1 MPGKI
6 DALLSAASAR
16 AGAPRLGNPRESGKL
31 ISFYAGFPDPAS
43 LPAADI
49 IEATRVAIETEGEWA
64 LQYGTPAGDERLI
77 EQLLRKLARD
87 QRIEAAPDQV
97 MITNGAAQ
105 ALSMIVDMLV
115 EPGDAVVS
123 EAPTWMG
130 AVFNFRAAG
139 AEVHDIPVDEQ
150 GTDTASLQRVLE
162 TLRDQGRRA
171 KLLYVIPN
179 FQNPTGITMTLERRQ
194 ELLAIADE
202 FDVPIVEDDAY
213 FDLRY
218 AGEPLPSLF
227 SLDRSGRVMYM
238 GTFSKIMAAGM
249 RLGWVVA
256 HRDVISRLLAL
267 KEDGGT
273 SPFASYTATE
283 FAASGTLVE
292 HIQELRGI
300 YRRRRDAMLAA
311 LERDMPE
318 GTTWTKPEGGFF
330 IWVRFPERLDIT
342 ALGSAA
348 RERGVEI
355 SPGPVFY
362 FDGRGTNEMRL
373 SYSFADEAQ
382 IDQGIT
388 ILAEE
393 ARRLLGG

>member
-1 MPGKI
+1 
-6 DALLSAASAR
+6 
-16 AGAPRLGNPRESGKL
+16 
-31 ISFYAGFPDPAS
+31 
-43 LPAADI
+43 
-49 IEATRVAIETEGEWA
+49 
-64 LQYGTPAGDERLI
+64 
-77 EQLLRKLARD
+77 
-87 QRIEAAPDQV
+87 
-97 MITNGAAQ
+97 
-105 ALSMIVDMLV
+105 
-115 EPGDAVVS
+115 
-123 EAPTWMG
+123 
-130 AVFNFRAAG
+130 
-139 AEVHDIPVDEQ
+139 
-150 GTDTASLQRVLE
+150 
-162 TLRDQGRRA
+162 
-171 KLLYVIPN
+171 
-179 FQNPTGITMTLERRQ
+179 
-194 ELLAIADE
+194 
-202 FDVPIVEDDAY
+202 
-213 FDLRY
+213 
-218 AGEPLPSLF
+218 
-227 SLDRSGRVMYM
+227 M

-311 LERDMPE
+311 LEREMPE